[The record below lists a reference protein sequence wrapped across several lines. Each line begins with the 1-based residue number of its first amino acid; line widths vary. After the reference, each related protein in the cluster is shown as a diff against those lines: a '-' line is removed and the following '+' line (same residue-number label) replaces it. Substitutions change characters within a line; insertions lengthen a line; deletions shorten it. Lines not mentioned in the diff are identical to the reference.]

1 MCKGSPR
8 KGKYVKIFVIVTAGY
23 IIFVL
28 IPSFAF
34 SSFENWTI
42 SESVYFAMI
51 TLTTIGFGD
60 YVAGKNRPLVIILS
74 GDSLNTI
81 IRNTLNCSVTHHDNK
96 QEEVWKSYMEIWKD
110 VSLMPYRD
118 MFNLYLFVI
127 CLELLPFKFNYCHS
141 CYSIWEKAQRG
152 REWWFNPHRR
162 IGDWALSSFSR

>member
-34 SSFENWTI
+34 SSFENWTV

-60 YVAGKNRPLVIILS
+60 YVAGKNRPLVLMLS
-74 GDSLNTI
+74 GGFLDTI
-81 IRNTLNCSVTHHDNK
+81 IITSNDRSFGCPIINAYTIPYCEAIFGDNC
-96 QEEVWKSYMEIWKD
+96 M
-110 VSLMPYRD
+110 
-118 MFNLYLFVI
+118 LFRR
-127 CLELLPFKFNYCHS
+127 CLFMLIQIDLC
-141 CYSIWEKAQRG
+141 
-152 REWWFNPHRR
+152 
-162 IGDWALSSFSR
+162 